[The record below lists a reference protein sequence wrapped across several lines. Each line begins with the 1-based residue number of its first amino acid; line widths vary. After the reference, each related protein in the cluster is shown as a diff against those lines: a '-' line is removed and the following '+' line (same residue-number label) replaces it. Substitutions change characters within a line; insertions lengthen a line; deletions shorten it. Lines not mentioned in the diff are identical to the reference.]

1 MHRFFI
7 SPEHWNPATL
17 RLAGSE
23 AHHAGDVLRMRVG
36 EKLVLFNGRG
46 REITAEPEQAPQ
58 TQIIDLMEALKASLA
73 KSEKAAESAKPA
85 KKEPA
90 KRKKAG

>member
-1 MHRFFI
+1 MIDQKASDTFK
-7 SPEHWNPATL
+7 PEAYEDQVRTRML
-17 RLAGSE
+17 E
-23 AHHAGDVLRMRVG
+23 AIQKKMED
-36 EKLVLFNGRG
+36 G